1 MLSAKRLA
9 ALSRFSQASTSTLP
23 TRSSIIPT
31 HSSLFASRFVASS
44 IRLNSSTTS
53 QHRHRRRLTG
63 EYGRTIST
71 SASLAM
77 PRSKGKG
84 IGGEREGEEDG
95 IEEVEAGAEE
105 LNEVSEVRSDD
116 AKVESTGSVTAESKG
131 GESEP
136 PSSSSNGSAS
146 GSNSGAGASGGS
158 SSEGG
163 GNGNGSGKSTSTS
176 NSTSTSVSKQSVPT
190 NYPQVLALPITRR
203 PLFPGFYKAVVIKNP
218 AVCAA
223 IRESLKRGQPYIGA
237 FLLKDEEDDA
247 DVITDLSKVHPVGV
261 FAQITSIFS
270 EKSQSGGS
278 KANKDGKKNDTETD
292 EGEGLTA
299 VLYPHRRIR
308 IDELITPKG
317 QAQATENNSVNS
329 QDAKIAK
336 VHEIQEE
343 AREAG
348 VVPDENDA
356 TKSSKGQS
364 PSPIPYQ
371 TTFLQ
376 DYAVSL
382 VNVTNLE
389 AQEYKRD
396 DGFIKAIKAEL
407 IAVFKDIALLNPLFR
422 DQIANFSISQGAG
435 NVFEEPDKLADF
447 AAAVSSGEVGELQ
460 AVLESLNIGERLQ
473 KALLVLKKELM
484 NAQLQNKISKD
495 VEQKIQKRQREY
507 YLTEQLKG
515 IKKEL
520 GIESDGKDK
529 MVDKFREKA
538 NSLRMPEQ
546 VRKVFDEELNKLQTL
561 EPAASEFNVTR
572 GYLEWLTNIPW
583 GVHSPENYSISNAT
597 NVLDQ
602 DHYGLKDVKDRI
614 LEFLAVGK
622 LRGTVEGKIICLVG
636 PPGVGKTSIG
646 KSIARAVERQF
657 FRFSVGGLSDVAEIK
672 GHRRTYVGAMPGK
685 AIQALKKVGTEN
697 PLVLIDEVDK
707 IGRGHNGDPSS
718 ALLEMLDPEQNGSF
732 LDHYMDVPVDLS
744 RVLFVCT
751 ANTLDTIPQ
760 PLLDRMEVIE
770 VSSYTAEEKKH
781 IAKGYLA
788 PQAKDSSGL
797 KDANVRL
804 SDETI
809 EFLIKHHARE
819 SGVRQLRKLLEK
831 VYRKIAF
838 NIVRDHGENVFPEPK
853 EGELKPEG
861 LSTSSKAVAAG
872 SVESTTQSVNPPPE
886 AAAPAN
892 SSAPLSTPPPP
903 PPPKTNDGT
912 NPAPDSSP
920 ESPPKTT
927 TQERQPMKV
936 PDSVSVEISID
947 SLRDY
952 IGPPV
957 FHKDRLYDTKQMPAG
972 VCTGLGYLGNGS
984 GSLMPIE
991 TSIMPG
997 KGGLQLT
1004 GKLGEVIKESA
1015 SIALSWLKSQA
1026 SELQITK
1033 GPNDSLLENKDVHL
1047 HMPEGAVGKEGPSA
1061 GVAFI
1066 TSLVSLLTNRSLNT
1080 DLAMTGEVSLRGM
1093 VLPVGGLKEKLLAA
1107 HRAGIAKVI
1116 LPSQNRPNVDA
1127 DVPRAVLDDLEVHYV
1142 NNVWSALEVAFGEG
1156 PWSNKAKELEAH
1168 EEVEERR
1175 RREERKQMTPPPQQD
1190 TIQKDGVN
1198 EDQPVN

>member
-1 MLSAKRLA
+1 MLSARRLA
-9 ALSRFSQASTSTLP
+9 TLSRLNRASSSAQSSKPILHRYSRHFWLTFRESRL
-23 TRSSIIPT
+23 SSIADQLP
-31 HSSLFASRFVASS
+31 HHQRSAAGNEV
-44 IRLNSSTTS
+44 RL
-53 QHRHRRRLTG
+53 
-63 EYGRTIST
+63 IST
-71 SASLAM
+71 SAALSM

-84 IGGEREGEEDG
+84 LGEREGDEEG
-95 IEEVEAGAEE
+95 IEEDEVET
-105 LNEVSEVRSDD
+105 NEVSEVRSDD
-116 AKVESTGSVTAESKG
+116 PKAQSAGGVATEASKGEGETTGS
-131 GESEP
+131 SE
-136 PSSSSNGSAS
+136 S
-146 GSNSGAGASGGS
+146 GSSGAPAGAAGGS
-158 SSEGG
+158 SSQGG
-163 GNGNGSGKSTSTS
+163 SSGGSGKSGSSSGS
-176 NSTSTSVSKQSVPT
+176 NTTSVSKQTIPI

-247 DVITDLSKVHPVGV
+247 DVITDLDKVHRVGV
-261 FAQITSIFS
+261 FAQVTSVF
-270 EKSQSGGS
+270 SQSSQNGS
-278 KANKDGKKNDTETD
+278 KANKDAKKSEAELD
-292 EGEGLTA
+292 EEEGLTA

-317 QAQATENNSVNS
+317 QAQVTEDSPGSS

-343 AREAG
+343 ARKTG
-348 VVPDENDA
+348 LFPDENDA
-356 TKSSKGQS
+356 TTSNRGGG

-389 AQEYKRD
+389 AQKFNRED
-396 DGFIKAIKAEL
+396 SFIKAMKAEL
-407 IAVFKDIALLNPLFR
+407 IAVFKDIALLNPMFR

-460 AVLESLNIGERLQ
+460 SVLDTLNVGERLQ
-473 KALLVLKKELM
+473 KALVVLKKELM

-538 NSLRMPEQ
+538 STLRMPEQ
-546 VRKVFDEELNKLQTL
+546 VRKVFDEELSKLQTL

-583 GVHSPENYSISNAT
+583 GVHSPENYSIGNAT
-597 NVLDQ
+597 KVLDA

-622 LRGTVEGKIICLVG
+622 LKGTVEGKIICLVG

-788 PQAKDSSGL
+788 PQAKDASGL

-804 SDETI
+804 GDETI

-838 NIVRDHGENVFPEPK
+838 NIVREHGESVFPEPK

-861 LSTSSKAVAAG
+861 LQGSLAASNPAAG
-872 SVESTTQSVNPPPE
+872 SVDSPAQSVMPPPE
-886 AAAPAN
+886 AVNAD
-892 SSAPLSTPPPP
+892 STSAPDTPP
-903 PPPKTNDGT
+903 TNDGT
-912 NPAPDSSP
+912 VPAPDTTP
-920 ESPPKTT
+920 EAPPKTT
-927 TQERQPMKV
+927 TLNREPMKV

-947 SLRDY
+947 SLREY

-957 FHKDRLYDTKQMPAG
+957 FQKDRLYDTKQMPAG

-1015 SIALSWLKSQA
+1015 SIALSWMKSQA
-1026 SELQITK
+1026 SELGITK
-1033 GPNDSLLENKDVHL
+1033 DTSERLLENKDVHL

-1107 HRAGIAKVI
+1107 HRAGITKVI
-1116 LPSQNRPNVDA
+1116 LPSQNRPNVEA

-1142 NNVWSALEVAFGEG
+1142 NNVWSALDVAFGDG
-1156 PWSNKAKELEAH
+1156 PWSTKAKEMEAS

-1175 RREERKQMTPPPQQD
+1175 RREERKQMAKPTTTLD
-1190 TIQKDGVN
+1190 EDGAN
-1198 EDQPVN
+1198 MDQPVN

>member
-1 MLSAKRLA
+1 
-9 ALSRFSQASTSTLP
+9 
-23 TRSSIIPT
+23 
-31 HSSLFASRFVASS
+31 
-44 IRLNSSTTS
+44 
-53 QHRHRRRLTG
+53 
-63 EYGRTIST
+63 
-71 SASLAM
+71 
-77 PRSKGKG
+77 
-84 IGGEREGEEDG
+84 
-95 IEEVEAGAEE
+95 
-105 LNEVSEVRSDD
+105 
-116 AKVESTGSVTAESKG
+116 
-131 GESEP
+131 
-136 PSSSSNGSAS
+136 
-146 GSNSGAGASGGS
+146 
-158 SSEGG
+158 
-163 GNGNGSGKSTSTS
+163 
-176 NSTSTSVSKQSVPT
+176 
-190 NYPQVLALPITRR
+190 
-203 PLFPGFYKAVVIKNP
+203 
-218 AVCAA
+218 
-223 IRESLKRGQPYIGA
+223 
-237 FLLKDEEDDA
+237 LLKNEEDDA
-247 DVITDLSKVHPVGV
+247 DVITDLDKVHRVGV

-270 EKSQSGGS
+270 QSSQSGGN
-278 KANKDGKKNDTETD
+278 KGNKDAKKTD
-292 EGEGLTA
+292 AERDEEEGLTA

-317 QAQATENNSVNS
+317 QAQVTEDTPGAS
-329 QDAKIAK
+329 QEAKIAK

-343 AREAG
+343 ARKAG
-348 VVPDENDA
+348 VVPDENDSSSV
-356 TKSSKGQS
+356 TKEQK

-389 AQEYKRD
+389 SQEYKRD
-396 DGFIKAIKAEL
+396 DSFIKAIKAEL

-460 AVLESLNIGERLQ
+460 SVLETLNIGERLQ

-529 MVDKFREKA
+529 MVEKFKEKA
-538 NSLRMPEQ
+538 NSLRMPDQ

-583 GVHSPENYSISNAT
+583 GVHSPENYSIANAT
-597 NVLDQ
+597 SVLDQ

-797 KDANVRL
+797 KEANVRL
-804 SDETI
+804 ADETI

-838 NIVRDHGENVFPEPK
+838 NIVRDHGEDVFPEPK

-861 LSTSSKAVAAG
+861 EETLATSEGPDSTTTSAVAG
-872 SVESTTQSVNPPPE
+872 SVDSSAQSVTPPPE
-886 AAAPAN
+886 AQAAEDRKGEAEQ
-892 SSAPLSTPPPP
+892 ATPPS
-903 PPPKTNDGT
+903 NDGT
-912 NPAPDSSP
+912 IPEPDSPP
-920 ESPPKTT
+920 EAPPKTT
-927 TQERQPMKV
+927 TLDRKPMKV
-936 PDSVSVEISID
+936 PDSVSVEISIE

-957 FHKDRLYDTKQMPAG
+957 FHKDRLYDTKTMPAG

-991 TSIMPG
+991 TTIMPG

-1026 SELQITK
+1026 HELKITK
-1033 GPNDSLLENKDVHL
+1033 DDKESLLENKDVHL
-1047 HMPEGAVGKEGPSA
+1047 HMPEGAIGKEGPSA

-1107 HRAGIAKVI
+1107 HRAGITKVI
-1116 LPSQNRPNVDA
+1116 LPSQNRPNVEA
-1127 DVPRAVLDDLEVHYV
+1127 DVPRTVLDDLEVHYV
-1142 NNVWSALEVAFGEG
+1142 NNVWSALEVAFGDG
-1156 PWSNKAKELEAH
+1156 PWSEKAKELEAN

-1175 RREERKQMTPPPQQD
+1175 RREERRQMMKPEE
-1190 TIQKDGVN
+1190 DGANV
-1198 EDQPVN
+1198 DQPVN

>member
-1 MLSAKRLA
+1 MPRS
-9 ALSRFSQASTSTLP
+9 SQSLLFSTS
-23 TRSSIIPT
+23 
-31 HSSLFASRFVASS
+31 
-44 IRLNSSTTS
+44 
-53 QHRHRRRLTG
+53 
-63 EYGRTIST
+63 
-71 SASLAM
+71 SAVNL
-77 PRSKGKG
+77 PRSKGKNN
-84 IGGEREGEEDG
+84 ESGEETDDPQELSDG
-95 IEEVEAGAEE
+95 REEAQDGSEVEQVKEDDPRVGITSAQS
-105 LNEVSEVRSDD
+105 NEVKGSSDQSH
-116 AKVESTGSVTAESKG
+116 STSGGNNGNQKNSAGNAAGSSG
-131 GESEP
+131 GR
-136 PSSSSNGSAS
+136 GSS
-146 GSNSGAGASGGS
+146 GSGSGGS
-158 SSEGG
+158 SSD
-163 GNGNGSGKSTSTS
+163 GS
-176 NSTSTSVSKQSVPT
+176 NNTSVSKQTVPT

-223 IRESLKRGQPYIGA
+223 LRESLKRGQPYIGA
-237 FLLKDEEDDA
+237 FLLKDEQDDA
-247 DVITDLSKVHPVGV
+247 DVITDLSKVHRVGV
-261 FAQITSIFS
+261 FAQITSIFAQQGNNKSSGNESGKGS
-270 EKSQSGGS
+270 E
-278 KANKDGKKNDTETD
+278 E
-292 EGEGLTA
+292 EEGLTA

-308 IDELITPKG
+308 IDELISPPG
-317 QAQATENNSVNS
+317 LAQTSGEGEAA
-329 QDAKIAK
+329 QDGKVSK
-336 VHEIQEE
+336 VHEIQQE
-343 AREAG
+343 ARSSG
-348 VVPDENDA
+348 VVPEQNDV
-356 TKSSKGQS
+356 SSAQK
-364 PSPIPYQ
+364 PSGPAMSYQ
-371 TTFLQ
+371 TSFLQ

-389 AQEYKRD
+389 SEEYKKD
-396 DGFIKAIKAEL
+396 DGLIKAVKAEL

-460 AVLESLNIGERLQ
+460 AVLETLNVGERLQ

-507 YLTEQLKG
+507 YLTEQLRG

-520 GIESDGKDK
+520 GIETDGKDK
-529 MVDKFREKA
+529 MVEKFREKA
-538 NSLRMPEQ
+538 DSLKMPEQ
-546 VRKVFDEELNKLQTL
+546 VRKVFDEELQKLQTL

-583 GVHSPENYSISNAT
+583 GVHSPENYSIANAIE
-597 NVLDQ
+597 VLDQ
-602 DHYGLKDVKDRI
+602 DHYGLNDVKDRI

-622 LRGTVEGKIICLVG
+622 LKGTVQGKIICLVG

-646 KSIARAVERQF
+646 KSIARAIQRQF

-781 IAKGYLA
+781 IARGYLA
-788 PQAKDSSGL
+788 PQAKEASGL
-797 KDANVRL
+797 QEADVRL
-804 SDETI
+804 PDETI
-809 EFLIKHHARE
+809 EFIIKHHARE

-838 NIVRDHGENVFPEPK
+838 NIVREHGEDVFPEPR
-853 EGELKPEG
+853 EGENKPE
-861 LSTSSKAVAAG
+861 SQRESEAATPDTSKAESPDAIAG
-872 SVESTTQSVNPPPE
+872 SVESNAQSVSPPPVPE
-886 AAAPAN
+886 TSQGQETQETN
-892 SSAPLSTPPPP
+892 TSS
-903 PPPKTNDGT
+903 DG
-912 NPAPDSSP
+912 ASADAS
-920 ESPPKTT
+920 PKTT
-927 TQERQPMKV
+927 TLERKPMAV
-936 PDSVSVEISID
+936 PPSVSVDISID

-957 FHKDRLYDTKQMPAG
+957 YHKDRLYETQRMPAG
-972 VCTGLGYLGNGS
+972 VSTGLGYLGNGS

-991 TSIMPG
+991 TTIMPG

-1004 GKLGEVIKESA
+1004 GKLGDVIKESA

-1026 SELQITK
+1026 VDLKIVEDDKT
-1033 GPNDSLLENKDVHL
+1033 NVLENRDVHL
-1047 HMPEGAVGKEGPSA
+1047 HMPEGAIGKEGPSA

-1066 TSLVSLLTNRSLNT
+1066 TSLVSLLTGRTLNT

-1107 HRAGIAKVI
+1107 HRAGIKTVI
-1116 LPSQNRPNVDA
+1116 LPSQNRPNVEA
-1127 DVPRAVLDDLEVHYV
+1127 DVPKPVLEDLEVHYV
-1142 NNVWSALEVAFGEG
+1142 SNVWSALHVAFGEG
-1156 PWSNKAKELEAH
+1156 PWTPKAREMEALDNK
-1168 EEVEERR
+1168 
-1175 RREERKQMTPPPQQD
+1175 KQGDRSTLGISDGATP
-1190 TIQKDGVN
+1190 
-1198 EDQPVN
+1198 DQPVQG

>member
-1 MLSAKRLA
+1 
-9 ALSRFSQASTSTLP
+9 
-23 TRSSIIPT
+23 
-31 HSSLFASRFVASS
+31 
-44 IRLNSSTTS
+44 
-53 QHRHRRRLTG
+53 
-63 EYGRTIST
+63 
-71 SASLAM
+71 M

-95 IEEVEAGAEE
+95 IEEADAEAEPE
-105 LNEVSEVRSDD
+105 SNEVSEVRSDD

-131 GESEP
+131 GESET
-136 PSSSSNGSAS
+136 SSSSNASTTGSS
-146 GSNSGAGASGGS
+146 SGAGASGGS

-163 GNGNGSGKSTSTS
+163 GSGSGSGSGKSGSAS
-176 NSTSTSVSKQSVPT
+176 GSTSTSVSKQSVPT

-247 DVITDLSKVHPVGV
+247 DVITDLSKVHQVGV
-261 FAQITSIFS
+261 FAQITSVFS
-270 EKSQSGGS
+270 EKSQNSGS
-278 KANKDGKKNDTETD
+278 KSNKDGKKNEAETD

-317 QAQATENNSVNS
+317 QAQATENDIVNS

-356 TKSSKGQS
+356 TKSKGQS

-389 AQEYKRD
+389 AQEYKRE

-460 AVLESLNIGERLQ
+460 AVLESLNIRERLQ

-804 SDETI
+804 GDETI

-861 LSTSSKAVAAG
+861 LSFSSSSEAAAAG
-872 SVESTTQSVNPPPE
+872 SVESNSQSVNPPPE
-886 AAAPAN
+886 AAKAEFSILPN
-892 SSAPLSTPPPP
+892 PL
-903 PPPKTNDGT
+903 TNDGT
-912 NPAPDSSP
+912 VPAPDSPP
-920 ESPPKTT
+920 EAPPKTT

-957 FHKDRLYDTKQMPAG
+957 FQKDRLYDTKQMPAG

-991 TSIMPG
+991 TTIMPG

-1015 SIALSWLKSQA
+1015 SIALSWLKSEA

-1033 GPNDSLLENKDVHL
+1033 GPNESLLENKDVHL

-1116 LPSQNRPNVDA
+1116 LPSQNRPNVEA

-1156 PWSNKAKELEAH
+1156 PWSSKAKELEAH

-1175 RREERKQMTPPPQQD
+1175 RREERKQMAQPRQGLSQE
-1190 TIQKDGVN
+1190 DGANVDQTVN
-1198 EDQPVN
+1198 

>member
-1 MLSAKRLA
+1 MKVARGDLR
-9 ALSRFSQASTSTLP
+9 T
-23 TRSSIIPT
+23 
-31 HSSLFASRFVASS
+31 FATYMP
-44 IRLNSSTTS
+44 I
-53 QHRHRRRLTG
+53 
-63 EYGRTIST
+63 
-71 SASLAM
+71 AM
-77 PRSKGKG
+77 PRYKGKG
-84 IGGEREGEEDG
+84 PGSGREGEEEE
-95 IEEVEAGAEE
+95 IEEDGTDGT
-105 LNEVSEVRSDD
+105 EVDQVRSDD
-116 AKVESTGSVTAESKG
+116 TKAQQVHREVTAGETKG
-131 GESEP
+131 SDDNGSSA
-136 PSSSSNGSAS
+136 PSSSSSAPASS
-146 GSNSGAGASGGS
+146 GS
-158 SSEGG
+158 EG
-163 GNGNGSGKSTSTS
+163 GNGSGRSGSSSGS
-176 NSTSTSVSKQSVPT
+176 NSTSVSKQTVPT

-247 DVITDLSKVHPVGV
+247 DVITNLDKVHRVGV

-270 EKSQSGGS
+270 QSSQSGGGKGS
-278 KANKDGKKNDTETD
+278 KDSKRTDAEKDE
-292 EGEGLTA
+292 EEGLTA

-308 IDELITPKG
+308 IDELITPNG
-317 QAQATENNSVNS
+317 QPQVTEDSPGSS
-329 QDAKIAK
+329 QEAKIAK

-343 AREAG
+343 ARKAG
-348 VVPDENDA
+348 VLPDENDA
-356 TKSSKGQS
+356 TTSTKGQK
-364 PSPIPYQ
+364 PSAIPYQ

-389 AQEYKRD
+389 AQEFKRD
-396 DGFIKAIKAEL
+396 DAFIKAIKAEL

-460 AVLESLNIGERLQ
+460 SVLETLNVGERLQ

-529 MVDKFREKA
+529 MVEKFKEKA

-546 VRKVFDEELNKLQTL
+546 VRKVFDEELSKLQTL

-583 GVHSPENYSISNAT
+583 GVHSPENYSIANAT

-797 KDANVRL
+797 KEANVRL
-804 SDETI
+804 ADETI

-838 NIVRDHGENVFPEPK
+838 NIVRDHGEDVFPEPK

-861 LSTSSKAVAAG
+861 AEAAEAAKTGVADESTAAG
-872 SVESTTQSVNPPPE
+872 SVNSSAQSVTPPPE
-886 AAAPAN
+886 AQVAEDEAQ
-892 SSAPLSTPPPP
+892 SPPS
-903 PPPKTNDGT
+903 NDGT
-912 NPAPDSSP
+912 TPAPDSPSD
-920 ESPPKTT
+920 SPPKTT
-927 TQERQPMKV
+927 TQDRKPMKV

-991 TSIMPG
+991 TTIMPG
-997 KGGLQLT
+997 KGSLQLT

-1015 SIALSWLKSQA
+1015 SIALSWLKSEA
-1026 SELQITK
+1026 RELQITK
-1033 GPNDSLLENKDVHL
+1033 DDKEGLLENKDVHL
-1047 HMPEGAVGKEGPSA
+1047 HMPEGAIGKEGPSA

-1116 LPSQNRPNVDA
+1116 LPSQNRPNVEA
-1127 DVPRAVLDDLEVHYV
+1127 DVPKTVLDDLEVHYV

-1156 PWSNKAKELEAH
+1156 PWSKKAKELEAS

-1175 RREERKQMTPPPQQD
+1175 RREERKGMTKPQE
-1190 TIQKDGVN
+1190 DGANV
-1198 EDQPVN
+1198 DQPVN